1 MARKPSVILT
11 PAEKKEAAG
20 KAKDAVKAAKAA
32 LAAGEKARKELDKN
46 YAAATKASDKSLAAL
61 KKDLTSA
68 EAASVALNPPKA
80 TPSPTASV

>member
-11 PAEKKEAAG
+11 PAEKKEAAS
-20 KAKDAVKAAKAA
+20 KAKDAVKAAKTA

-46 YAAATKASDKSLAAL
+46 YATAIKASDKSLAAL
-61 KKDLTSA
+61 KKDLTGA
-68 EAASVALNPPKA
+68 EAAFAALNPPKA